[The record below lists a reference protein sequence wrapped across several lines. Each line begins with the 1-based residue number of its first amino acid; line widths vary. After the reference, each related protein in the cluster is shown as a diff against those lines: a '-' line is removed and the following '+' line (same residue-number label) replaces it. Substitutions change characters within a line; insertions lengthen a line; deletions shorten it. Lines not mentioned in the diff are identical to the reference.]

1 METEL
6 ALSESRRIG
15 IVPCRAARPA
25 ETADL
30 VSDTASPAADSTDAR
45 LESAL
50 QAFLGSIVRL
60 AGARAGAVRTL
71 DADGARMRLL
81 ASTGLLP
88 DIVARERLVEACGV
102 CGDAMRLD
110 AIHVAD
116 TIGRCRRLAGG
127 DDPSTRFEGSVAVPL
142 TFRART
148 VGVFTLFFAEVGGM
162 RAEVLPLLRP
172 LGHLLG
178 LTLENARL
186 EREQLDARLLS
197 ERQAMAGEIHDSLAQ
212 SLAFMRMRI
221 PLLADAIR
229 SGSPAQALRYCG
241 DVGDELATT
250 NRRLR
255 ELITHFRAGMDA
267 HGLERALEQLAL
279 GFRDRTGIDFVL
291 DSTLSDGLGLPA
303 DREVQ
308 AFHIVREALANVCKH
323 SQATRARV
331 AIERDADALVISV
344 EDDGKGLPE
353 SIVAG
358 FRADGASGAG
368 VGIASG
374 LDGTHC
380 GLQIMRERAR
390 AIGGSV
396 ELENLPDGGA
406 RVRLRVAGTRDE

>member
-1 METEL
+1 M
-6 ALSESRRIG
+6 ALDESIRIG
-15 IVPCRAARPA
+15 IIPGCGAASV
-25 ETADL
+25 T
-30 VSDTASPAADSTDAR
+30 VASTPTPPDSTDAR

-60 AGARAGAVRTL
+60 AGARAGAVRAL
-71 DADGARMRLL
+71 DADGARMHML
-81 ASTGLLP
+81 ASTGLP
-88 DIVARERLVEACGV
+88 PAFVARERIVEACGV
-102 CGDAMRLD
+102 CGDAMKGD
-110 AIHVAD
+110 AIQVAD
-116 TIGRCRRLAGG
+116 SSGRCRMLERGDALAA
-127 DDPSTRFEGSVAVPL
+127 RFEGSVAVPL
-142 TFRART
+142 TFRTRT
-148 VGVFTLFFAEVGGM
+148 VGVFTLFFDDVGGM

-212 SLAFMRMRI
+212 SLAFVRMRV

-229 SGSPAQALRYCG
+229 SDDAERALRYCD

-267 HGLERALEQLAL
+267 HGLERALEQLTIGL
-279 GFRDRTGIDFVL
+279 RERTGIDFEL
-291 DSTLSDGLGLPA
+291 RSELSDGLGLAA

-308 AFHIVREALANVCKH
+308 AFHIVREAVANVCRH
-323 SQATRARV
+323 AHASHARIV
-331 AIERDADALVISV
+331 LARDSNALVICV
-344 EDDGKGLPE
+344 EDDGRGLPE
-353 SIVAG
+353 AVVAG
-358 FRADGASGAG
+358 FAGAAADGAAPAG
-368 VGIASG
+368 MPT
-374 LDGTHC
+374 GTSC

-396 ELENLPDGGA
+396 ELENLPGGGA
-406 RVRLRVAGTRDE
+406 RVRLRVAAARGDRA